1 MTSTR
6 VRVGVAAGI
15 VAVLLAAGLLFD
27 GGRSGGGDV
36 ADPVAPLADHA
47 AAQVA
52 VRYVQARA
60 AAGAAAD
67 AGRDD
72 EARGLWGVEWDLAS
86 EGFRLNK
93 GRQEWQDVRVR
104 YRNCPD
110 GLASAPTC
118 WPDVAVVEAAAS
130 EVLVGDSG
138 RDARVIVAVGYVDG
152 TAGTVTVGLVVED
165 GRWRVAEFRA

>member
-1 MTSTR
+1 M
-6 VRVGVAAGI
+6 
-15 VAVLLAAGLLFD
+15 LLAAGLLFD
-27 GGRSGGGDV
+27 GGRPGGGDV

-86 EGFRLNK
+86 DGFRLGL
-93 GRQEWQDVRVR
+93 GRPGWQDVRVR
-104 YRNCPD
+104 YRNCGDPD
-110 GLASAPTC
+110 ARAAAGRSC
-118 WPDVAVVEAAAS
+118 WPDVAVTSAVTS

-138 RDARVIVAVGYVDG
+138 RDARVVVGVGYADG